1 MDQKLIERINELA
14 RKKKTEEGLTA
25 AEIKEQQQLRAQ
37 YLKQFRSGFHSHLL
51 NLKVV
56 DPNGKDVT
64 PKKLVQAKKAK
75 RNSDA

>member
-1 MDQKLIERINELA
+1 MDKKMIERINQLA
-14 RKKKTEEGLTA
+14 NKKKTEGLTE
-25 AEIKEQQQLRAQ
+25 AEAKEQQELRAA

-64 PKKLVQAKKAK
+64 PKKLVRAKKAYRK
-75 RNSDA
+75 TDA